1 MGRKKPKSKTKAPK
15 PSKPENIFQGTV
27 IRSVGSSSRV
37 QTKTGDTY
45 DCVIK
50 GKFRIKDLN
59 TTNPVAVGDEVRF
72 SVPEEGELGVIQE
85 ILPRHNY
92 ILRKAISHQTRVH
105 ILAANLDQ
113 AIFLFTIDQP
123 QTSTGFANRFLLV
136 AEAYQIPIQ
145 FVINKADLLNST
157 EELEKLAEIRAI
169 YEAAGYPVSVLSALD
184 PQYKQRVETLLKDKR
199 SFIGGHS
206 GAGKSTL
213 INLIDPDLDIKT
225 STISES
231 SNKGRHTTTYA
242 EMHPLS
248 VGGYIIDSPGI
259 KELGLVGFEIEEIG
273 HFFPEMRERLPDCR
287 FHNCLH
293 HNEPGCAV
301 KLALET
307 GDFHPSRYD
316 SYLKMLDEIKEG
328 KIR

>member
-1 MGRKKPKSKTKAPK
+1 MGRKKRKSKPK
-15 PSKPENIFQGTV
+15 PKPGPPQQLFQATV
-27 IRSVGSSSRV
+27 IRSVGSTSRV
-37 QTKTGDTY
+37 QMDTGDIY
-45 DCVIK
+45 DCIVK

-59 TTNPVAVGDEVRF
+59 STNPVAVGDEVRF

-85 ILPRHNY
+85 ILPRQNY

-113 AIFLFTIDQP
+113 AIFLFTVDQP

-136 AEAYQIPIQ
+136 AEAYGIPIQ
-145 FVINKADLLNST
+145 FVINKVDLLES
-157 EELEKLAEIRAI
+157 EEDLERLEEIRSI
-169 YEAAGYPVSVLSALD
+169 YEAAGYPVNVLSALD
-184 PQYKQRVETLLKDKR
+184 PQYKESVEALLKDKR

-231 SNKGRHTTTYA
+231 TNKGRHTTTYA

-248 VGGYIIDSPGI
+248 IGGYIIDSPGI
-259 KELGLVGFEIEEIG
+259 KELGLVGFEVEEIG

-301 KLALET
+301 KAAIEA
-307 GDFHPSRYD
+307 GDLHPSRYE
-316 SYLKMLDEIKEG
+316 SYLKMLEEIKES
-328 KIR
+328 KSR

>member
-1 MGRKKPKSKTKAPK
+1 MAKKKRKPKAKAPASIPIK
-15 PSKPENIFQGTV
+15 LFQGTV

-37 QTKTGDTY
+37 QTEEGKVY

-72 SVPEEGELGVIQE
+72 SVPEEGELSVIHE
-85 ILPRHNY
+85 ILPRRNY

-113 AIFLFTIDQP
+113 AIFLFTVDQP
-123 QTSTGFANRFLLV
+123 ETSTGFANRFLLV

-145 FVINKADLLNST
+145 FVINKVDILETPEHLARL
-157 EELEKLAEIRAI
+157 EEVRGI
-169 YEAAGYPVSVLSALD
+169 YEAANYPVSVLSALD
-184 PQYKQRVETLLKDKR
+184 PQYKTEVENLFKDKR

-259 KELGLVGFEIEEIG
+259 KELGLVGFQVEEIA
-273 HFFPEMRERLPDCR
+273 HFFPEMRARMSYCR

-301 KLALET
+301 KAALEA
-307 GDFHPSRYD
+307 GKLHPSRYE
-316 SYLKMLDEIKEG
+316 SYLKMLEEIKEG
-328 KIR
+328 NIR

>member
-1 MGRKKPKSKTKAPK
+1 MAKKKRKPKAPASIPK
-15 PSKPENIFQGTV
+15 KLFQGTV

-37 QTKTGDTY
+37 KTEEGKVH

-72 SVPEEGELGVIQE
+72 SVPEEGELAVIHE

-113 AIFLFTIDQP
+113 AIFLFTVDQP
-123 QTSTGFANRFLLV
+123 ETSTGFANRFLLV
-136 AEAYQIPIQ
+136 AEAYGIPIQ
-145 FVINKADLLNST
+145 FVINKVDILETPEHMARL
-157 EELEKLAEIRAI
+157 EEVRGI
-169 YEAAGYPVSVLSALD
+169 YEAANYPVSVLSALD
-184 PQYKQRVETLLKDKR
+184 PQYKTEVENLLKDKR

-259 KELGLVGFEIEEIG
+259 KELGLVGFKIEEVS
-273 HFFPEMRERLPDCR
+273 HFFPEMRARMSNCR

-301 KLALET
+301 KAALEA
-307 GDFHPSRYD
+307 GELHPSRYE
-316 SYLKMLDEIKEG
+316 SYLKMLEEIKEG
-328 KIR
+328 NIR

>member
-1 MGRKKPKSKTKAPK
+1 MFLA
-15 PSKPENIFQGTV
+15 TV

-37 QTKTGDTY
+37 QTAEGKIY
-45 DCVIK
+45 DCIVK

-59 TTNPVAVGDEVRF
+59 TTNPVAVGDEVKF
-72 SVPEEGELGVIQE
+72 IVPEEGELGVIQE
-85 ILPRHNY
+85 ILPRQNY

-113 AIFLFTIDQP
+113 AIFLFTVDQP

-136 AEAYQIPIQ
+136 AEAYGIPIQ
-145 FVINKADLLNST
+145 FVINKVDILQSPESLAR
-157 EELEKLAEIRAI
+157 LAEVRAI
-169 YEAAGYPVSVLSALD
+169 YEAAGYPVTVLSALD
-184 PQYKQRVETLLKDKR
+184 SQYRESVETLLKDKR

-231 SNKGRHTTTYA
+231 TNKGRHTTTYA

-259 KELGLVGFEIEEIG
+259 KELGLVGFEIEEVG
-273 HFFPEMRERLPDCR
+273 HFFPEMRERLPNCR

-301 KLALET
+301 KAAIEAGEL
-307 GDFHPSRYD
+307 HPSRYE
-316 SYLKMLDEIKEG
+316 SYLKMLDEIKES
-328 KIR
+328 KSR

>member
-1 MGRKKPKSKTKAPK
+1 MGRKKRKPQAKT
-15 PSKPENIFQGTV
+15 PEQLFQGTV
-27 IRSVGSSSRV
+27 IRSVGSTSRV
-37 QTKTGDTY
+37 KTESGEIY
-45 DCVIK
+45 DCIIK

-72 SVPEEGELGVIQE
+72 SIPKEGELGVIHE
-85 ILPRHNY
+85 ILPRQNY

-136 AEAYQIPIQ
+136 AEAYGIPIQ
-145 FVINKADLLNST
+145 FVINKVDLLESK
-157 EELEKLAEIRAI
+157 EDLEKLAAIRSI
-169 YEAAGYPVSVLSALD
+169 YEAAGYPVIALSALD
-184 PQYKQRVETLLKDKR
+184 PQYRQSVESLLKDKR

-231 SNKGRHTTTYA
+231 TNKGRHTTTYA

-248 VGGYIIDSPGI
+248 IGGYIIDSPGI
-259 KELGLVGFEIEEIG
+259 KELGLVGFEIEELG

-301 KLALET
+301 KTAVE
-307 GDFHPSRYD
+307 GGEIHPSRYE
-316 SYLKMLDEIKEG
+316 SYLKMLMEIKES
-328 KIR
+328 KSR